1 MQHRIVEQGEDTIRI
16 HRTSGL
22 FASAALLPFGI
33 SLGLAVYIVF
43 EHLYGEKVGMIA
55 GVTFCAVAAFFW
67 YFLEVVLK
75 FLKEDDVM
83 KRTEEEPTPL
93 PAKIE
98 QMLTEA
104 RVILPGAQETLHRS
118 FEELA
123 ASSRL
128 IHIVSLCA
136 VALSVVLLMTPAA
149 LHRITFAGEDTS
161 LFFRIGSAFVIAAPL
176 PLALGIAGDLYV
188 ATAKAA
194 ESTALG
200 AGLGIGA
207 LVVLVTLWY
216 ALPLMLRGNSLPA
229 KQLMAQARS

>member
-1 MQHRIVEQGEDTIRI
+1 
-16 HRTSGL
+16 
-22 FASAALLPFGI
+22 
-33 SLGLAVYIVF
+33 
-43 EHLYGEKVGMIA
+43 
-55 GVTFCAVAAFFW
+55 
-67 YFLEVVLK
+67 
-75 FLKEDDVM
+75 M
-83 KRTEEEPTPL
+83 KRTEEKPTPL

-128 IHIVSLCA
+128 IHMVSLCA
-136 VALSVVLLMTPAA
+136 VALAVILLMTPAA
-149 LHRITFAGEDTS
+149 LHRITFAGEDTPR
-161 LFFRIGSAFVIAAPL
+161 FFRIGSVFVIAAPL